1 MAKSGASKGAK
12 KVNAFNDGNTS
23 DVNIAQYTVTNAD
36 KAGNTPAYQG
46 LKAGKK
52 NKLTGEPLYKAAP
65 HLKGV

>member
-36 KAGNTPAYQG
+36 KVGNTPAYQG

-52 NKLTGEPLYKAAP
+52 NKLTGEPLYKAAS
-65 HLKGV
+65 HLKGA